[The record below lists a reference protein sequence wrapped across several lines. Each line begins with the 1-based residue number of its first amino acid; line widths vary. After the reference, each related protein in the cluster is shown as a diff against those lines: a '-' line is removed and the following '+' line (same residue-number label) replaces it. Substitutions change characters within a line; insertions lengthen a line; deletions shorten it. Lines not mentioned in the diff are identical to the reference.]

1 MKELRGELTGQ
12 RLSVV
17 QRAWENIDTFTRGK
31 VQLEDLCR
39 TFNPLGKG
47 IDFLVLFFLCVL
59 IPVVLTY
66 FVCFLFQKRFR
77 VLFVFFQPILYH
89 VRMHMPGPADH
100 RVKNGDLSPSQAVQ
114 DFMSTFDFGEQQ
126 YCATIGRPVEGGFVS
141 QRDFMEYYTS
151 VSPTI
156 EDDNVFTL
164 MVWNSW
170 LSSRR

>member
-1 MKELRGELTGQ
+1 MCFDSRG
-12 RLSVV
+12 V
-17 QRAWENIDTFTRGK
+17 
-31 VQLEDLCR
+31 DLFC
-39 TFNPLGKG
+39 
-47 IDFLVLFFLCVL
+47 LFFVS
-59 IPVVLTY
+59 
-66 FVCFLFQKRFR
+66 KND
-77 VLFVFFQPILYH
+77 FVFYFFCIRCSDAL
-89 VRMHMPGPADH
+89 PGPADH

>member
-1 MKELRGELTGQ
+1 MFG
-12 RLSVV
+12 
-17 QRAWENIDTFTRGK
+17 
-31 VQLEDLCR
+31 C
-39 TFNPLGKG
+39 
-47 IDFLVLFFLCVL
+47 
-59 IPVVLTY
+59 
-66 FVCFLFQKRFR
+66 
-77 VLFVFFQPILYH
+77 
-89 VRMHMPGPADH
+89 MPGPADH

>member
-17 QRAWENIDTFTRGK
+17 QRAWEKIDTFTRGK

-66 FVCFLFQKRFR
+66 FVCFLFQKTISCFIF
-77 VLFVFFQPILYH
+77 FVYD

-114 DFMSTFDFGEQQ
+114 DFMSTFEFGEQQ

>member
-1 MKELRGELTGQ
+1 MIGVA
-12 RLSVV
+12 S
-17 QRAWENIDTFTRGK
+17 F
-31 VQLEDLCR
+31 
-39 TFNPLGKG
+39 FNHG
-47 IDFLVLFFLCVL
+47 
-59 IPVVLTY
+59 
-66 FVCFLFQKRFR
+66 CFRPR
-77 VLFVFFQPILYH
+77 VLQCAPSC
-89 VRMHMPGPADH
+89 PADH

-114 DFMSTFDFGEQQ
+114 DFMSTFDFGVQQ
-126 YCATIGRPVEGGFVS
+126 PHAQQQDGGFVS